1 MATDLTIVTF
11 HGQPAAA
18 MAFGALRGRAGDAA
32 WTHEAA
38 LVEHHRHKDQLV
50 LHGTIAGHYIS
61 VDEADHISQSGGAKG
76 ALVGG
81 LIGVLFLGGPV
92 GLAPG
97 LVLGAAVGASNGRPD
112 EVEKDAGALGE
123 QLRAA
128 VPKGSSA
135 IVVLAES
142 DHSDELV
149 ALIGEG
155 DGEVTRR
162 TLSAD
167 ELATI
172 ESAVAEAPMA
182 SAGPSTDGD
191 SHSDGE
197 ITAA

>member
-1 MATDLTIVTF
+1 MATDLAIVTF

-18 MAFGALRGRAGDAA
+18 SAFGHLRGRAGNAA

-50 LHGTIAGHYIS
+50 LHGTIAGHYVS
-61 VDEADHISQSGGAKG
+61 VDEADHLSQPGAAKG

-81 LIGVLFLGGPV
+81 LLGIIFLGGPV

-97 LVLGAAVGASNGRPD
+97 LVLGAAVGGSNGRPD
-112 EVEKDAGALGE
+112 EIEADAGALGE

-135 IVVLAES
+135 IVVLADSE
-142 DHSDELV
+142 HTDELV
-149 ALIGEG
+149 ALIGDG

-162 TLSAD
+162 TLSD
-167 ELATI
+167 QELATI
-172 ESAVAEAPMA
+172 ESAVAAAPAA
-182 SAGPSTDGD
+182 SPGPTREGD
-191 SHSDGE
+191 AHSDGE